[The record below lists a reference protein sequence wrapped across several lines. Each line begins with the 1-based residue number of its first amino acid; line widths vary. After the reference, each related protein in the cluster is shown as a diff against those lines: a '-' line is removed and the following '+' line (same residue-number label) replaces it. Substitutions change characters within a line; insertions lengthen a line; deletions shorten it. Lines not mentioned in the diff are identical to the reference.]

1 MVTLRADEISNIIRE
16 RIEQYSREIKI
27 VNTGTVLQVGDGIAR
42 VHGLDEVMAG
52 ELVEFQEGTIGIA
65 LNLESN
71 NVGVVLMGDGLMI
84 QEGSSV
90 KATGRIAQIP
100 VSEGYLGRVIN
111 ALAKPIDGR
120 GEISA
125 SESRLIESPAPG
137 IISRRSVYEPLQTGL
152 IAIDSMIPI
161 GRGQRELIIGD
172 RQTGKTAV
180 ATDTILNQKGQ
191 NVICVYV
198 AIGQKASSVAQVVTT
213 FREKGAME
221 YTIVVAETADS
232 PATLQYLAP
241 YTGAALAEFF
251 MYRGQHTLIIYD
263 DLSKQAQAYRQMSLL
278 LRRPPG
284 REAYPGDV
292 FYLHSR
298 LLERAAKSNSSL
310 GEGSM
315 TALPIVETQSGD
327 VSAYIPTNVISI
339 TDGQIF
345 LSADLFNAGIRP
357 AINVGIS
364 VSRVG
369 SAAQIKAMKQV
380 AGKSKLELAQFTE
393 RSVYE
398 PLQTG
403 LIAIDSMIPIGR
415 GQRELII
422 GDRQTGKTAVAT
434 DTILNQKGQN
444 VICVYV
450 AIGQKASSVAQVVT
464 TFREKGAMEYTIV
477 VAETAD
483 SPATLQYLAPYTGA
497 ALAEFFMYRG
507 QHTLI
512 IYDDLSKQAQ
522 AYRQMSL
529 LLRRPPGREAYPG
542 DVFYLHSRL
551 LERAAKSNS
560 SLGEGSMTALPIVE
574 TQSGDVSAYIP
585 TNVISI
591 TDGQIFLSADL
602 FNAGIRP
609 AINVGISVSRVGSA
623 AQIKAMKQVAGKSK
637 LELAQFT
644 ELEAFAQFASDLDKA
659 TQNQLARGQRLREL
673 LKQSQSDPLAVE
685 EQIAT
690 IYTGANGYLDPL
702 EIGQVK
708 KFLSQLRS
716 YLKNNKPKF
725 QEIISSTKTFTEE
738 VEFLLKEAIQ
748 EQIEL
753 FLLQEQT

>member
-1 MVTLRADEISNIIRE
+1 MVTIQADEISNILRE
-16 RIEQYSREIKI
+16 RIEQYNREVKI

-42 VHGLDEVMAG
+42 IHGLDEVMAG
-52 ELVEFQEGTIGIA
+52 ELVEFEEGTIGIA

-100 VSEGYLGRVIN
+100 
-111 ALAKPIDGR
+111 

-180 ATDTILNQKGQ
+180 ATDTILNQQGQ

-213 FREKGAME
+213 LQEKGAME
-221 YTIVVAETADS
+221 YTIVVAEMADS

-251 MYRGQHTLIIYD
+251 MYRKQHTLIIYD
-263 DLSKQAQAYRQMSLL
+263 DPSKQAQAYRQMSLL

-298 LLERAAKSNSSL
+298 LLERAAKSSSSL

-380 AGKSKLELAQFTE
+380 AGKLKLELAQF
-393 RSVYE
+393 
-398 PLQTG
+398 
-403 LIAIDSMIPIGR
+403 A
-415 GQRELII
+415 
-422 GDRQTGKTAVAT
+422 
-434 DTILNQKGQN
+434 
-444 VICVYV
+444 
-450 AIGQKASSVAQVVT
+450 
-464 TFREKGAMEYTIV
+464 
-477 VAETAD
+477 
-483 SPATLQYLAPYTGA
+483 
-497 ALAEFFMYRG
+497 
-507 QHTLI
+507 
-512 IYDDLSKQAQ
+512 
-522 AYRQMSL
+522 
-529 LLRRPPGREAYPG
+529 
-542 DVFYLHSRL
+542 
-551 LERAAKSNS
+551 
-560 SLGEGSMTALPIVE
+560 
-574 TQSGDVSAYIP
+574 
-585 TNVISI
+585 
-591 TDGQIFLSADL
+591 
-602 FNAGIRP
+602 
-609 AINVGISVSRVGSA
+609 
-623 AQIKAMKQVAGKSK
+623 
-637 LELAQFT
+637 

-659 TQNQLARGQRLREL
+659 TQNQLAR
-673 LKQSQSDPLAVE
+673 
-685 EQIAT
+685 
-690 IYTGANGYLDPL
+690 
-702 EIGQVK
+702 
-708 KFLSQLRS
+708 
-716 YLKNNKPKF
+716 
-725 QEIISSTKTFTEE
+725 EIISSTKIFTEE
-738 VEFLLKEAIQ
+738 AEALLKEAIQ
-748 EQIEL
+748 EQMDR
-753 FLLQEQT
+753 FLLQEQA